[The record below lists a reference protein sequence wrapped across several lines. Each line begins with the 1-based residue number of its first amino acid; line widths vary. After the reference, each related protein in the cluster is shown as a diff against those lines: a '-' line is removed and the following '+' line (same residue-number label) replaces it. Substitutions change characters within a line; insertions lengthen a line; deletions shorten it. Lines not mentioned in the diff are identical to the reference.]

1 MDTETYPDAAV
12 KAELANWVF
21 VRVDLA
27 AARADAKALGVA
39 AVPTAVAVTP
49 EGRVLG
55 RIEGFVE
62 SGEMARRL
70 GRLRASKH

>member
-27 AARADAKALGVA
+27 TARADAKALGIA
-39 AVPTAVAVTP
+39 AVPVAMALTP
-49 EGRVLG
+49 EGRMLG
-55 RIEGFVE
+55 RLEGFVDAAE
-62 SGEMARRL
+62 FSRQL
-70 GRLRASKH
+70 SKLRSR